1 MSLNNKIG
9 IKLTQM
15 YMISPIDMDNKSIG
29 HKALSSFSESCQYID
44 VT

>member
-15 YMISPIDMDNKSIG
+15 YMISPIDMDNNRADIFLIPGERK
-29 HKALSSFSESCQYID
+29 
-44 VT
+44 

>member
-29 HKALSSFSESCQYID
+29 H
-44 VT
+44 

>member
-9 IKLTQM
+9 IKLMQM

-29 HKALSSFSESCQYID
+29 HKALSSFRR
-44 VT
+44 

>member
-9 IKLTQM
+9 IKLTQT

-29 HKALSSFSESCQYID
+29 HKALSSFRR
-44 VT
+44 

>member
-15 YMISPIDMDNKSIG
+15 YMISPIDMDIKSIG
-29 HKALSSFSESCQYID
+29 HKALSSFRR
-44 VT
+44 